1 MGRIIGSSF
10 FYQSSA
16 YLDVEGSFWWISA
29 RKGLGW
35 QTHNTHSFPA
45 VAGSLRFSPL
55 ISSPATTRFYFIP
68 EISVG
73 QAPELVC
80 VLSVFPDS
88 PRCISLWCRTRIPYA
103 LLTSSTR
110 TQDTPNFPFK
120 FVFASSLLFSSLFF
134 VHTFAGS
141 VSQLSHHV
149 LVPKAR
155 RVPNFT
161 VLGPWTFSHSC
172 YPFSR
177 ILSLCIL

>member
-16 YLDVEGSFWWISA
+16 YLDVEGSLWWISA

-88 PRCISLWCRTRIPYA
+88 PRCISLWCRIPYA

-110 TQDTPNFPFK
+110 TQDTPCKSPFQIRVCL
-120 FVFASSLLFSSLFF
+120 FLIIHLLVCRIGQS
-134 VHTFAGS
+134 A
-141 VSQLSHHV
+141 
-149 LVPKAR
+149 
-155 RVPNFT
+155 FT
-161 VLGPWTFSHSC
+161 PSTRAKSTGVA
-172 YPFSR
+172 
-177 ILSLCIL
+177 